1 VLLDF
6 QTLTPSRPSGRI
18 INRSIHREPNKNITV
33 FMSFTIKTFVTENGK
48 DFVTENGKEGSDE
61 RV

>member
-1 VLLDF
+1 
-6 QTLTPSRPSGRI
+6 
-18 INRSIHREPNKNITV
+18 
-33 FMSFTIKTFVTENGK
+33 MSFTIKTFVTENGK